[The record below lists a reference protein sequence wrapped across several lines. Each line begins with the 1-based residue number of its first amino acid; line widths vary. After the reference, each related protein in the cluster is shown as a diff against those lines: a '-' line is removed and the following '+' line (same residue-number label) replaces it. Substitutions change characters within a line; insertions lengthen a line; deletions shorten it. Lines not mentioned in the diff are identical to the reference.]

1 MKHVYPVRHPASL
14 DAQPKGSTT
23 ASRDQAREPSL
34 PHEQDESSASQASA
48 TPQHREVGKQAYDN
62 ATDGT
67 AAYIRT
73 KDTEMNTVRGGINY
87 HFNSTYEP
95 LK

>member
-14 DAQPKGSTT
+14 DTQAKGSTT

-34 PHEQDESSASQASA
+34 PHEQDESSGSQASA
-48 TPQHREVGKQAYDN
+48 SPQHRNVGRKAYDS

-67 AAYIRT
+67 A
-73 KDTEMNTVRGGINY
+73 DTDKSPVMDKLYNERLAPDRGAD
-87 HFNSTYEP
+87 EP
-95 LK
+95 RR

>member
-14 DAQPKGSTT
+14 DAQPQGATT

-34 PHEQDESSASQASA
+34 PHEQDESSSSQASA
-48 TPQHREVGKQAYDN
+48 TPQQQEVGRQAYDN

-67 AAYIRT
+67 S
-73 KDTEMNTVRGGINY
+73 DTDKAPVMDKLYNERLAPDRGADKPR
-87 HFNSTYEP
+87 H
-95 LK
+95 